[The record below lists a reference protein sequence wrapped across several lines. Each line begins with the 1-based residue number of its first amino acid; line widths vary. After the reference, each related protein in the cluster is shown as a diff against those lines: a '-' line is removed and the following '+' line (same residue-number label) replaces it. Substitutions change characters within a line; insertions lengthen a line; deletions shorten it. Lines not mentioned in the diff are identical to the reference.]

1 MKTKNVLLL
10 ILCISLSHPFFA
22 QKIILNAD
30 TGNEMDDLY
39 AIAYMLGKADE
50 TLIALS
56 AAHFNNVDLLTEE
69 MWNSYPTEGIETM
82 KISCELNKELLQYTG
97 RLEIPCLKGSE
108 KIIGRAW
115 GGNDPRPSETSKLI
129 IDEATKLPEGQKL
142 VVFTIGPVTDVA
154 SAIIENPSIESKI
167 VHYMMGA
174 SYVENIKAWN
184 KSDFNVRNDI
194 NNAFDYLLNSNV
206 EMHIMTSTTSRQFKF
221 DKTKTKNL
229 LNTGSKLD
237 ELLSNRW
244 EDIHAGE
251 KWTMWDLA
259 LIIAYFHPE
268 MATEKLVNTPPINK
282 QRKVFVYTDIDTEK
296 MENEFWK
303 VYKKKFQ

>member
-1 MKTKNVLLL
+1 MKIKNTIL
-10 ILCISLSHPFFA
+10 IFLFMFLALNSYT

-39 AIAYMLGKADE
+39 AIAYMLGKADDK
-50 TLIALS
+50 LIALS

-82 KISCELNKELLQYTG
+82 KISYELNKELLQYSG
-97 RLEIPCLKGSE
+97 HMEIPCLKGAE

-115 GGNDPRPSETSKLI
+115 GGEDPRPSETSKLI
-129 IDEATKLPEGQKL
+129 IQEATKLPEGQKL

-154 SAIIENPSIESKI
+154 SAIIENPSIENKI

-174 SYVENIKAWN
+174 SYEEDREAWN
-184 KSDFNVRNDI
+184 KSEFNVRNDI
-194 NNAFDYLLNSNV
+194 NAFDYLLNSNV
-206 EMHIMTSTTSRQFKF
+206 EMHIMTSTTSRHFKF
-221 DKTKTKNL
+221 DKTKTKDL
-229 LNTGSKLD
+229 LNTGSELD
-237 ELLSNRW
+237 ELLSHRW
-244 EDIHAGE
+244 EDVHAGDN
-251 KWTMWDLA
+251 WIMWDLA

-282 QRKVFVYTDIDTEK
+282 QRKVFVYTDIDTQA
-296 MENEFWK
+296 MEDEFWK
-303 VYKKKFQ
+303 VYKREFQ